1 MLKHL
6 QKYFKPAVQ
15 AAIQEEVE
23 MTEHNEATAL
33 ATAATIAELT
43 ASLEQAT
50 SALAT
55 REEAFAAM
63 AAQVEQMSAALAA
76 SETAQAEFAAQA
88 KAAVTA
94 ARKEKLET
102 VLGTLGAA
110 PVLASLEGADDATFA
125 TVLSAFSLNREA
137 ESKSEMFK
145 EKGVAATVET
155 PVDEADTAT
164 RLAAKFAAQYKTEG
178 NK

>member
-23 MTEHNEATAL
+23 MTETTEATAL

-50 SALAT
+50 AALAT
-55 REEAFAAM
+55 KEDAFVAM
-63 AAQVEQMSAALAA
+63 AAQVEKMSAALAA

-88 KAAVTA
+88 KAVVIA
-94 ARKEKLET
+94 ARKEKLEA
-102 VLGTLGAA
+102 VLGTIGAA
-110 PVLASLEGADDATFA
+110 PVLASLEGADDTTFN
-125 TVLSAFSLNREA
+125 TVLSAFAVNREA
-137 ESKSEMFK
+137 ESKSEMFQ

-164 RLAAKFAAQYKTEG
+164 RLAAKFAAQYKSADA
-178 NK
+178 K